1 MKNNVHIIDLD
12 IQLSHLFRASF
23 NILQFLLYLSC
34 FSINLIDFRDCLPF
48 ITDDATDAA
57 TDSAA
62 DGADIDL
69 EAEVQQAVSFSLAGD
84 EESVDQSAMTP
95 AEETA
100 DVIISHVEE
109 PPAVH
114 DNVDTQVSGNT
125 TP

>member
-48 ITDDATDAA
+48 ITDAATDAA
-57 TDSAA
+57 TDAVA

-84 EESVDQSAMTP
+84 EESVTP

-100 DVIISHVEE
+100 DDITSH
-109 PPAVH
+109 VH